1 VAINDPLY
9 AFAKFCDSPGEPG
22 VSAAALSPR
31 MARPPAVMIAVPTCG
46 HNWED
51 PPGGCAGCVLHL
63 PIVGGIV
70 RHMWGVS
77 AWGSGVSAT
86 QHLTREEGDRVPT
99 DPLSRRVAAMGR
111 GPARDGLRDGHHHPL
126 R

>member
-1 VAINDPLY
+1 MPFAQEPLHVQIRGH
-9 AFAKFCDSPGEPG
+9 DSRTLHPGEPG

-31 MARPPAVMIAVPTCG
+31 MARPSAVMSAVPTCG

-77 AWGSGVSAT
+77 AWGAGVSAT
-86 QHLTREEGDRVPT
+86 QHLTRSVLVE
-99 DPLSRRVAAMGR
+99 
-111 GPARDGLRDGHHHPL
+111 LRKL
-126 R
+126 EVSS